1 MKKIDELNFYTDG
14 AYSPVTKTGGWAVYS
29 PELKLRIT
37 NQEKDTTNNRMEL
50 IAAINAM
57 KFILQTGIKIPTIN
71 IYSDS
76 LYVINTLKGL
86 YKMKTNLDLWSEAS
100 RMLYL
105 IQRQSIQIN
114 WVHIKGHAGHINNE
128 IVDRLANLLSQT
140 KLKI

>member
-14 AYSPVTKTGGWAVYS
+14 AYSPVTKTGGWAVYC

-37 NQEKDTTNNRMEL
+37 NQAKNTTNNRMEL

-57 KFILQTGIKIPTIN
+57 KFILQTGMKVPTVN

-86 YKMKTNLDLWSEAS
+86 YKMKMNLDLWSEAS
-100 RMLYL
+100 RMLFL

-114 WVHIKGHAGHINNE
+114 WIHIKGHAGHINNE

-140 KLKI
+140 KLKT

>member
-14 AYSPVTKTGGWAVYS
+14 AYSPVTKTGGWAVYC

-37 NQEKDTTNNRMEL
+37 NQAKDTTNNRMEL

-57 KFILQTGIKIPTIN
+57 KFILQTGMKVPTIN

-86 YKMKTNLDLWSEAS
+86 YKMKMNLDLWSEAS
-100 RMLYL
+100 RMLFL

-114 WVHIKGHAGHINNE
+114 WIHIKGHAGHINNE

-140 KLKI
+140 KLKT

>member
-14 AYSPVTKTGGWAVYS
+14 AYSPVTKTGGWAVYC

-37 NQEKDTTNNRMEL
+37 NQAKDTTNNRMEL

-57 KFILQTGIKIPTIN
+57 KFILQTGMKVPTVN

-86 YKMKTNLDLWSEAS
+86 YKMKMNLDLWSEAS
-100 RMLYL
+100 RILFL

-114 WVHIKGHAGHINNE
+114 WIHIKGHAGHINNE

-140 KLKI
+140 KLKT